1 MPRNRTELEKLAGK
15 LISSIQKVWGEQS
28 GEEQAEISE
37 EVMYKGHDLLQAG
50 SIENMNSLLGSL
62 SVSEYLGEEWLQS
75 QPQIMEQVKRIE
87 SLRK

>member
-1 MPRNRTELEKLAGK
+1 MPRNRTELQKLAGK

-50 SIENMNSLLGSL
+50 TIENMNSLLGSL